1 MTDETTQKK
10 GPGRPRKHETKAARN
25 AAYRANKVRTTGAV
39 HLGVWVSAEAHAM
52 LHARAAAWDCTLGE
66 AASRLIMQPAG
77 EATGAA
83 PEAQGGA

>member
-1 MTDETTQKK
+1 MTDEPTQKK

-39 HLGVWVSAEAHAM
+39 HLGVWVSAEAHAL
-52 LHARAAAWDCTLGE
+52 LHARAAAWGCTLGE

-83 PEAQGGA
+83 PSEPEQ